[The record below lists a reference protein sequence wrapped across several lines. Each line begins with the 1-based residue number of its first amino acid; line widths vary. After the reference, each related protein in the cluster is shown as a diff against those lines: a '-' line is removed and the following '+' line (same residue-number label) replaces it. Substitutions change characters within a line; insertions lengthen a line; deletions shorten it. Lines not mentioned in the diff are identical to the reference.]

1 MPTFT
6 NITAGPL
13 DLPGLGLHIPA
24 GGSFDTDEFTADS
37 FRFQFLIWEE
47 TKTSTPSLTP
57 VVVTPVPP
65 VVIPDAAPVITA
77 PTDAAPV
84 VTEQGVI

>member
-24 GGSFDTDEFTADS
+24 GGSFDTDEDTAEG

-47 TKTSTPSLTP
+47 TSTI
-57 VVVTPVPP
+57 VTPTVTP
-65 VVIPDAAPVITA
+65 IINRDAAPVVSV
-77 PTDAAPV
+77 PVDAAPV